1 MDWRLDVNIASM
13 IDHTLLKPEATPAD
27 IERLCG
33 EAKTHRFAA
42 VCVNPVYVKLAAG
55 RLEGSGV
62 MVATVAGFPLG
73 AVTTATKVEEA
84 RGAVREGASEIDMV
98 MAIGLFK
105 GGDLKACGADIAA
118 VVRACDG
125 RTVKVILETS
135 LLSPEEIAKVS
146 RIAADAGAHF
156 VKTSTGFGSRG
167 ASIEDIRIMKE
178 AVGGRCRIKASGGI
192 RTREQ
197 AIAMI
202 EAGASRLGTSAGIT
216 IVEGS

>member
-1 MDWRLDVNIASM
+1 M

-33 EAKTHRFAA
+33 EAKAHRFAA
-42 VCVNPVYVKLAAG
+42 VCVNPVYVKLAASC
-55 RLEGSGV
+55 LEGSGV

-73 AVTTATKVEEA
+73 AVTTATKALEA
-84 RGAVREGASEIDMV
+84 RGAIGDGASEVDMV

-105 GGDLKACGADIAA
+105 GGDLKTCGDDIAA
-118 VVRACDG
+118 VVRACEG
-125 RTVKVILETS
+125 RAVKVILETS
-135 LLSPEEIAKVS
+135 LLSPEEIAKAS
-146 RIAADAGAHF
+146 KIAADNGAHF

-167 ASIEDIRIMKE
+167 ASIEDLRIMKE
-178 AVGGRCRIKASGGI
+178 AVGERCRIKASGGI

-202 EAGASRLGTSAGIT
+202 EAGASRLGTSAGVT
-216 IVEGS
+216 IVEGK